1 MSPLKA
7 ARIVCGILVC
17 VTLPAMGQKFLPK
30 SIQFKG
36 APEYSDQEL
45 LAAAGLKKGMVLS
58 YAEMNDHSKQLLD
71 SGVFDTLSFKF
82 DGQDLIFQ
90 LTPSTNLLSIR
101 LENLPLTPGKDLEA
115 RLHEKVPLF
124 HGRVPSDG
132 ALTEDVRAQLEA
144 MLSAQG
150 IKVPVIATPVADP
163 KQHNKVTAIGFSI
176 TSIPVL
182 VGPVHLQGTSL
193 LMAQTAQTLAKNAT
207 GMQFDAANS
216 EESVERVFETAY
228 EDQGYAA
235 VTVHAAQ
242 AGNAVQSSD
251 AIRVPFTVNIQEGRI
266 YKIGSVHLPDGSPV
280 TQAEADKILADHP
293 EAPVDGIRL
302 RALWS
307 MIAARYKAKG
317 YLDCRVIPQPSFD
330 QSSGIA
336 NYTVGVEPG
345 PVYHLSFV
353 KFDNVSDDLRGMLM
367 RNWQMM
373 PGDVF
378 DESYASSFIL
388 RAQQQD
394 PVLRRSLV
402 GVKEKISATTNQQT
416 HEVNLVI
423 TLEK

>member
-150 IKVPVIATPVADP
+150 IKVPVIATPVGDP
-163 KQHNKVTAIGFSI
+163 
-176 TSIPVL
+176 
-182 VGPVHLQGTSL
+182 
-193 LMAQTAQTLAKNAT
+193 
-207 GMQFDAANS
+207 
-216 EESVERVFETAY
+216 
-228 EDQGYAA
+228 
-235 VTVHAAQ
+235 
-242 AGNAVQSSD
+242 
-251 AIRVPFTVNIQEGRI
+251 
-266 YKIGSVHLPDGSPV
+266 
-280 TQAEADKILADHP
+280 
-293 EAPVDGIRL
+293 
-302 RALWS
+302 
-307 MIAARYKAKG
+307 
-317 YLDCRVIPQPSFD
+317 
-330 QSSGIA
+330 
-336 NYTVGVEPG
+336 
-345 PVYHLSFV
+345 
-353 KFDNVSDDLRGMLM
+353 
-367 RNWQMM
+367 
-373 PGDVF
+373 
-378 DESYASSFIL
+378 
-388 RAQQQD
+388 
-394 PVLRRSLV
+394 
-402 GVKEKISATTNQQT
+402 
-416 HEVNLVI
+416 
-423 TLEK
+423 